1 MGNFDGASDKILRLM
16 ANTKMSNDGHHN
28 FQTAL
33 GAVHKWCWDRQSKIL
48 VIYCTCTII
57 TRSRV

>member
-1 MGNFDGASDKILRLM
+1 LM